1 MSKTRQNK
9 GFTLIELLVVI
20 AIIAILAAI
29 LFPVFAQARESART
43 ISCTSN
49 EKQISL
55 SMLMYVQDY
64 DERFPIHQYSL
75 NLPSYTDLDPNGGNY
90 AEQNMGWDE
99 ACQPYIK
106 SKQVLWCPSAA
117 SPGNDYNAGVKNK
130 QDSCWTGS
138 LNYATNCRLTNG
150 PYIPYLGGPTEY
162 SPTAK
167 LSILGY
173 PAMTILLSENGAQG
187 SEGSCRTEGTEWGW
201 TNTQTNALISDAGSG
216 ATPGPLRRH
225 KNGANYA
232 FCDGHVKWL
241 NAASMGLL
249 TNTNPPTSN
258 DNEVYPLLND
268 SGTVPTYHL
277 SVGN

>member
-64 DERFPIHQYSL
+64 DERFPIWQYGI
-75 NLPSYTDLDPNGGNY
+75 PTVARDPFGGLY
-90 AEQNMGWDE
+90 SDEHTGWDE

-106 SKQVLWCPSAA
+106 SKTVLWCPSAA
-117 SPGNDYNAGVKNK
+117 SPGNDYNNTGKG
-130 QDSCWTGS
+130 DSCWTGS
-138 LNYATNCRLTNG
+138 LNYATNCRLVGKYTNNV
-150 PYIPYLGGPTEY
+150 P
-162 SPTAK
+162 SK
-167 LSILGY
+167 LSILSY
-173 PAMTILLSENGAQG
+173 PATTIMLEDQGAQG
-187 SEGSCRTEGTEWGW
+187 SEGSCRIETDEWGW
-201 TNTQTNALISDAGSG
+201 TNSQTNALQSDAGSG
-216 ATPGPLRRH
+216 ATPGPLNRH
-225 KNGANYA
+225 KGGANYA

-241 NAASMGLL
+241 AAHAMGMLP
-249 TNTNPPTSN
+249 NNTSN
-258 DNEVYPLLND
+258 DTEVSALLND
-268 SGTVPTYHL
+268 TGNYYTYHL
-277 SVGN
+277 APGN